1 MITTMEFE
9 AMKGSVLLFSFFF
22 FNIGGICR
30 VVELWVGLFVF
41 VFHTISLCL
50 SVILALFCYC
60 VSNCDLFE

>member
-9 AMKGSVLLFSFFF
+9 AMKGSVLLFFLYV
-22 FNIGGICR
+22 GICR

-50 SVILALFCYC
+50 LVILALFYYC